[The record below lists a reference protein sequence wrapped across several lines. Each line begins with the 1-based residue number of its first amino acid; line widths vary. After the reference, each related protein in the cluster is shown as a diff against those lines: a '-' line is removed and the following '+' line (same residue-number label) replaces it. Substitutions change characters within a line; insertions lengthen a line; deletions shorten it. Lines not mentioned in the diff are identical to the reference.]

1 MAVEGGKKRQAIAG
15 ASGAIEEAYRQGL
28 AAHAL
33 KHNKVR
39 FSYSIC
45 SKGVNHVYLVQY
57 DPVCM
62 EILGMGEGEGGGVL
76 SCCLP

>member
-1 MAVEGGKKRQAIAG
+1 MAVEGGRKRQAIAG

-39 FSYSIC
+39 FRLSMCGKEGYPRVPCTKRSDMD
-45 SKGVNHVYLVQY
+45 GTT
-57 DPVCM
+57 
-62 EILGMGEGEGGGVL
+62 GEGGGVNKMVGKRL
-76 SCCLP
+76 